1 MNEYKEGDVI
11 STRNRN
17 QRLPMKQWT
26 CRSADLF
33 LKINQVGRGTF
44 GEVYKAQYKDP
55 KLSLLK
61 PSSKFVALKKILTD
75 NEKEGFPITA
85 IREITIMKTLHH
97 NNILPLLEIVT
108 SAPNEE
114 NKNRGNVYL
123 VFEYMEYD
131 FSGLFKT
138 FKHKYQISE
147 IKCIMYQILCGVGY
161 LHKCNVIHRD
171 IKTANILLNNN
182 GEVKVGDFGLAK
194 IINPSSNKQLTN
206 KVVTLWYR
214 APELLLGS
222 VHYDFGV
229 DVWSV
234 GCVFSEFLTGVPL
247 FDGLKEEM
255 QVEKIFSKCGTPT
268 EDTWPGVTSLPRWN
282 SMNPKQTYKK
292 CLREYYKGISLVD
305 DDAFDLLDK
314 MLTLNPKKRISISE
328 ALKHKFFSDEHLPK
342 MCKPEELPKM
352 SSESHEYQSKKEF
365 KENLMLMKNVNG
377 VNGMAQ
383 IANNDYGAMNNHNHH
398 SYNNNNLS
406 NHKDFLGMKRKID

>member
-1 MNEYKEGDVI
+1 
-11 STRNRN
+11 
-17 QRLPMKQWT
+17 
-26 CRSADLF
+26 
-33 LKINQVGRGTF
+33 
-44 GEVYKAQYKDP
+44 
-55 KLSLLK
+55 
-61 PSSKFVALKKILTD
+61 
-75 NEKEGFPITA
+75 
-85 IREITIMKTLHH
+85 MKTLHH
-97 NNILPLLEIVT
+97 DNILPLLEIVT
-108 SAPNEE
+108 SAPNQE

-255 QVEKIFSKCGTPT
+255 QVEKIFSKCGTPN
-268 EDTWPGVTSLPRWN
+268 EETWPGVTSLPRWN

-305 DDAFDLLDK
+305 DDVFDLLDK
-314 MLTLNPKKRISISE
+314 MLTLNPKKRITIAD
-328 ALKHKFFSDEHLPK
+328 ALKHRFFSDSHLPK

-352 SSESHEYQSKKEF
+352 SAESHEYQSKKEY

-383 IANNDYGAMNNHNHH
+383 IANNDYGGMNNHNHH

-406 NHKDFLGMKRKID
+406 NHKEFLGMKRKID